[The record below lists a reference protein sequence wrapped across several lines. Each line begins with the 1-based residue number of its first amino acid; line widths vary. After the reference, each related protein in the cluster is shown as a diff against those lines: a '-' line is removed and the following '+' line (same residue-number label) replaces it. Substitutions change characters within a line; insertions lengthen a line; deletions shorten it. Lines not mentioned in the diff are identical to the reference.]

1 MKKRDRQIELN
12 KIHTNAVPSNEWMNE
27 LTHTVEK
34 GGGERIRKL
43 KKNRSRALPSFV
55 RQIFTMFYAFFVLF
69 FFYLSVALIVF
80 DFSLSLRRL
89 LPPSCHYNSRC
100 EYTERTNSTAASARK
115 SFCAWCTSENV
126 RWVRVHNYVLF
137 VVMIFQSNE
146 IGFILFTKEEEEGKN
161 SMPTHSNKVSFIE
174 TNHLSFKIEINHIF

>member
-1 MKKRDRQIELN
+1 
-12 KIHTNAVPSNEWMNE
+12 
-27 LTHTVEK
+27 
-34 GGGERIRKL
+34 
-43 KKNRSRALPSFV
+43 
-55 RQIFTMFYAFFVLF
+55 MFYAFFVLF

-137 VVMIFQSNE
+137 VVMISQSNE
-146 IGFILFTKEEEEGKN
+146 IGFILFTKEEEEEGKN
-161 SMPTHSNKVSFIE
+161 SMPHTQIKSRSLKPTTFLSKSKSITFFNKKNSIYIVFIP
-174 TNHLSFKIEINHIF
+174 NAIWNGVRHW